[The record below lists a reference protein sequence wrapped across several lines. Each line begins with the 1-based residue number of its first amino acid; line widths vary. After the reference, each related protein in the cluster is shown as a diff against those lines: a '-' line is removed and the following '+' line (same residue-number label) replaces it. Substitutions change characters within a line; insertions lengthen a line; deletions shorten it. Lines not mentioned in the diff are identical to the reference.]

1 MIDNALQSSPS
12 DQPLAT
18 VSVGDF
24 FRQINWHGSP
34 LAGADGLTPSDI
46 QTVGQFFDT
55 FPWHGTAT
63 SPSPD
68 DWEPIRDDSII
79 YRQEDVLTLEDLS
92 ALF

>member
-1 MIDNALQSSPS
+1 MVESALQSSSS
-12 DQPLAT
+12 DQPLPT

-24 FRQINWHGSP
+24 FHQINWHGNP
-34 LAGADGLTPSDI
+34 LAGAEGLTPADI

-63 SPSPD
+63 PVPPD
-68 DWEPIRDDSII
+68 DWEPIGDDSII
-79 YRQEDVLTLEDLS
+79 YKEEDVLTLEDLS

>member
-1 MIDNALQSSPS
+1 MAM
-12 DQPLAT
+12 

-24 FRQINWHGSP
+24 FHQINWHGNP
-34 LAGADGLTPSDI
+34 LAEGLTPTDI

-63 SPSPD
+63 PIPPD
-68 DWEPIRDDSII
+68 DWEPIGDDSII
-79 YRQEDVLTLEDLS
+79 YKGEDVLTLEDLS